1 MTRRAAQPGPIVV
14 ALLALTLWVPA
25 TATADEA
32 VNAGPGLSFTP
43 ATVTLNQ
50 GDAVTWTNAGGFHN
64 VHFEDESFIQP
75 PTVQGPPWTT
85 SRVFGESGSFRYYCD
100 VHRGA
105 GMTGTVNV
113 RGSSAAAD
121 PNQPGSPPGGASP
134 TGQAIQP
141 VPGAPCASRRA
152 FAIRLR
158 GLDRVRVRSANVTF
172 NGKRL
177 PVRRQVIG
185 ERMRHT
191 ARIDLRGLPRGTY
204 TVTIAVT
211 TAGGRTLHG
220 TRTYRT
226 CADRQTPAKLPPL

>member
-1 MTRRAAQPGPIVV
+1 MVV
-14 ALLALTLWVPA
+14 ALLALALWVPA
-25 TATADEA
+25 AAAADEA

-43 ATVTLNQ
+43 GTVTVNQ

-85 SRVFGESGSFRYYCD
+85 SRVFGEAGSFRYYCD

-113 RGSSAAAD
+113 KAAAAGTS
-121 PNQPGSPPGGASP
+121 QPESPAGGTSV
-134 TGQAIQP
+134 TGQGTQA

-158 GLDRVRVRSANVTF
+158 GLDGVRVRSATVTF

-185 ERMRHT
+185 GRVRHT
-191 ARIDLRGLPRGTY
+191 TRIDLRGLPRGTY
-204 TVTIAVT
+204 TATIAVT
-211 TAGGRTLHG
+211 TAGGRTLRG